1 MTNYVITKTMK
12 ISGDD
17 CPLATIN
24 HVLRPSEAAPFDLE
38 YIADNG
44 KEVGILARKLFE
56 GSVTVNYSNKYSVR
70 ASETQHYIHNGY
82 EYICEASF
90 LTDDCLFAAIDILHV
105 KQPGNH
111 VEIIEVKSATKMK
124 DIFYSDLAFQVNVVE
139 SCGFIVDA
147 SYIALVNS
155 EFVKHGEIDPK
166 EFFIIS
172 DVSEDIRN
180 MQPAVKSEIDFIKE
194 ALDKDLEITP
204 PPIGE
209 HCFKP
214 YACQYW
220 HKCKTCLPEHHIFDI
235 RGMRISS
242 KMKLFNSGVVSME
255 SFLDLKK
262 QNAKYVQQARLQV
275 SGSDELEVKIEPL
288 KKFLEAIPIGNG
300 KKVSSVDFETI
311 APATPVFDGMSPYD
325 QIVTQFSIHVYDG
338 SLHHYEYLA
347 DPKKDWRSE
356 LAHELVKA
364 CAETGPVIVWNQTME
379 YHRIM
384 EMSEMPCNSDIKDKL
399 VSIADRIVDL
409 MVPFRE
415 RIIYNRFMEGY
426 YSLKKVTPALYPD
439 RSDLSYK
446 DLAVNN
452 GMMASLVFTQMMRGE
467 MSALQEAVS
476 RRNEL
481 TYCELDTLAPLYIL
495 DYMNRLAYPDAKPM
509 SLEKPKRDRTYRSIR
524 VGDYVT
530 TNVGNG
536 TVVGFTPCFV
546 RVRLEKRNRTVLR
559 MAHNIYNHS
568 GLELDNQN
576 TEKMPEIPG
585 GVISFYDVT
594 GREVQLG
601 DYVVTRSQVGQ
612 VVDRTDYFLKIRLN
626 DGKEVLRCGTFV
638 II

>member
-1 MTNYVITKTMK
+1 MTDYVITKSKM
-12 ISGDD
+12 IDGDD

-24 HVLRPSEAAPFDLE
+24 HIRHPFEAAPFDLE

-44 KEVGILARKLFE
+44 KEVGILARGLFE
-56 GSVTVNYSNKYSVR
+56 GSVTVNYSKNYSDR
-70 ASETQHYIHNGY
+70 ASETRWYIHNGH
-82 EYICEASF
+82 EYINEAAF
-90 LTDDCLFAAIDILHV
+90 FNANLFAAVDILHV

-111 VEIIEVKSATKMK
+111 VEVFEVKSSTKMK
-124 DIFYSDLAFQVNVVE
+124 DIFYRDLAFQVNLVE
-139 SCGFIVDA
+139 RCGFIVDA
-147 SYIALVNS
+147 SYVVLVNP
-155 EFVKHGEIDPK
+155 EFVKNGEIDPK
-166 EFFIIS
+166 DFFIIS
-172 DVSEDIRN
+172 DVSEDIKN
-180 MQPAVKSEIDFIKE
+180 MQPAIKSEIDSIKE
-194 ALDKDLEITP
+194 ALDKGMDIT

-214 YACQYW
+214 YACQYY
-220 HKCKTCLPEHHIFDI
+220 HKCRAALPEHPIFDI
-235 RGMRISS
+235 RGMKIST
-242 KMKLFNSGVVSME
+242 KMKHFNSGVTSME
-255 SFLDLKK
+255 AFLQLKK
-262 QNAKYVQQARLQV
+262 QNPKFVQQARFKV
-275 SGSDELEVKIEPL
+275 EGIKETVVNDENV
-288 KKFLEAIPIGNG
+288 KKFLESVPVGEG
-300 KKVSSVDFETI
+300 KNINSVDFETV
-311 APATPVFDGMSPYD
+311 APAEPIFDGMKPY
-325 QIVTQFSIHVYDG
+325 QQLVTQFSVHVYDG

-364 CAETGPVIVWNQTME
+364 CAETGPVIVWNKTME
-379 YHRIM
+379 YSRIM
-384 EMSEMPCNSDIKDKL
+384 EMSEMPCNEDIKDKL
-399 VSIADRIVDL
+399 VSLADRIVDL

-415 RIIYNRFMEGY
+415 RDIYNDDMDGS
-426 YSLKKVTPALYPD
+426 YSLKNVLPALYPY

-467 MSALQEAVS
+467 MSALQEAAT
-476 RRNEL
+476 RRDEL

-495 DYMNRLAYPDAKPM
+495 DYMYRLVYPNAKPM
-509 SLEKPKRDRTYRSIR
+509 SLEKPKRDRTHRSIR

-568 GLELDNQN
+568 GLELDDQN

-601 DYVVTRSQVGQ
+601 DYVVTRAQVGQ